1 VWVSAITKLL
11 LVPFVFLTEGL
22 SGGLSDA
29 YGVVTA
35 DLRVHGMEIPAV
47 TGLPISADALA
58 ELLRSHWEAWKAA
71 QADAATPRR
80 APSG

>member
-22 SGGLSDA
+22 SDA

-35 DLRVHGMEIPAV
+35 DRRVHGMEIPAV